1 MRLSDTVEK
10 RDVDEA
16 VRLIKTAMQQS
27 ATDPKT
33 GEINMD
39 IITTGMSSTSQ
50 DKIEKLCEFI
60 KNLQREHRNKVNAQG
75 LKYYNLFEFLNSKA
89 SQNAIEGIDKQ
100 VSEIEFRDALRQ
112 LEEANI
118 ISLFGNKRQPI
129 IRFIQEV

>member
-1 MRLSDTVEK
+1 
-10 RDVDEA
+10 
-16 VRLIKTAMQQS
+16 
-27 ATDPKT
+27 
-33 GEINMD
+33 
-39 IITTGMSSTSQ
+39 
-50 DKIEKLCEFI
+50 
-60 KNLQREHRNKVNAQG
+60 
-75 LKYYNLFEFLNSKA
+75 LFEFLNSKA